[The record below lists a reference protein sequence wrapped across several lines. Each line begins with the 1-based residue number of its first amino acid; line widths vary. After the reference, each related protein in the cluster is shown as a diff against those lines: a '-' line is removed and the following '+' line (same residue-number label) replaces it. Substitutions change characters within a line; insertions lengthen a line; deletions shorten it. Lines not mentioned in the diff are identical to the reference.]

1 MLDDTE
7 EVFDLVGIGF
17 GPSNLA
23 VAVAMYEADGLQ
35 QNRVRFLERKPTF
48 SWHEDMLLEGSRMQ
62 VSFLKDLATMRN
74 PSSRFTFLNYLL
86 HTGRLSKF
94 ANLKTFYPSR
104 REFNDYLQWA
114 ARQLSD
120 FVQYGANVSA
130 VEPVAAGARTS
141 LLRIHYTSPS
151 GEPGSL
157 LTRDILFSTGP
168 RPRLPFF
175 VDESLRS
182 VAFHSSEFLSRLA
195 QVHVRERSRFVVVG
209 GGQSAVEC
217 ALYLYS
223 AFKDADIMLCARG
236 HTLRPMDDSCFV
248 NEIFLPENVE
258 LWHSLEHGTRAR
270 LLSEYKYSNY
280 ACADKDLL
288 TKLYEILYEQSICKQ
303 DSRIRVCTGTELVL
317 AERNGEAI
325 KCGLRA
331 TYQGSC
337 VESVDVDYV
346 IFATGYHIELDPRLI
361 TKLQK
366 FFVHGDDGRLVSGRQ
381 YRISTTRDFLPR
393 VFALGIN
400 EATHGIGD
408 TLLSNMA
415 VRASEVVN
423 ALELDRR
430 DETHASAQIQRG

>member
-1 MLDDTE
+1 
-7 EVFDLVGIGF
+7 
-17 GPSNLA
+17 
-23 VAVAMYEADGLQ
+23 
-35 QNRVRFLERKPTF
+35 
-48 SWHEDMLLEGSRMQ
+48 
-62 VSFLKDLATMRN
+62 
-74 PSSRFTFLNYLL
+74 
-86 HTGRLSKF
+86 
-94 ANLKTFYPSR
+94 
-104 REFNDYLQWA
+104 
-114 ARQLSD
+114 
-120 FVQYGANVSA
+120 
-130 VEPVAAGARTS
+130 
-141 LLRIHYTSPS
+141 
-151 GEPGSL
+151 
-157 LTRDILFSTGP
+157 
-168 RPRLPFF
+168 
-175 VDESLRS
+175 
-182 VAFHSSEFLSRLA
+182 
-195 QVHVRERSRFVVVG
+195 
-209 GGQSAVEC
+209 
-217 ALYLYS
+217 
-223 AFKDADIMLCARG
+223 
-236 HTLRPMDDSCFV
+236 
-248 NEIFLPENVE
+248 
-258 LWHSLEHGTRAR
+258 
-270 LLSEYKYSNY
+270 
-280 ACADKDLL
+280 
-288 TKLYEILYEQSICKQ
+288 
-303 DSRIRVCTGTELVL
+303 L